1 MGETCRR
8 VELQIDDLA
17 HAGLLAVLKEKNGNN
32 PESLPFATFAPPLR
46 PSRLRAFRNPGSRPS
61 FSPKFDLRKR
71 AVFAAA
77 ATKLLTSQ
85 A

>member
-46 PSRLRAFRNPGSRPS
+46 PSRLRAFRNPGRGGVS
-61 FSPKFDLRKR
+61 LRNSI
-71 AVFAAA
+71 FARV
-77 ATKLLTSQ
+77 LYLQQQPQNS
-85 A
+85 